1 MKKIALTNIDSLY
14 QQISSSQELY
24 LPVVKAGSL
33 NFAKY
38 EQGCKVDINT
48 LQTIKSPKDLFF
60 PQSEDIMSFK
70 TSGKQIEIIDERV
83 KKDTFVIFGVRACD
97 NKSFEV
103 LDKVFLQEPV
113 DSMYKNKRDNAVI
126 VTLACNNPQK
136 SCFCKTFDIDASSP
150 KGDVEGYVADGFLYL
165 DAKTEKGAKL
175 LESLNLE
182 DSSDTTVVENLKKD
196 IVEKII
202 KLPFA
207 KLNLDV
213 FKGENLMTLFDR
225 PEWEEMSKACL
236 GCGTCTFVCPTCQCF
251 DVKDFKTNEGVR
263 RFRCWDSCM
272 YSEFTKMAAEN
283 PRKNQMQ
290 RFRQRFMHKLVYYP
304 SNNDGLYSCVGCG
317 RCVKKCPQSLNIV
330 KVIKKLGGKDND

>member
-1 MKKIALTNIDSLY
+1 MKKISLNNLENFY
-14 QQISSSQELY
+14 EQISSSQELY
-24 LPVVKAGSL
+24 LPVVKGGSL
-33 NFAKY
+33 NFYKY
-38 EQGCKVDINT
+38 EQGCTVDINS
-48 LQTIKSPKDLFF
+48 LQTVKSPKDLFF

-70 TSGKQIEIIDERV
+70 TSGKQIEIKDERV

-103 LDKVFLQEPV
+103 LDRVFLQEPV

-126 VTLACNNPQK
+126 ITLACNNPQK
-136 SCFCKTFDIDASSP
+136 SCFCKNFDIDASSP
-150 KGDVEGYVADGFLYL
+150 KGDIEGYICDGYLYL
-165 DAKTEKGAKL
+165 DAKTEKGKNL
-175 LESLNLE
+175 LDSLVLE
-182 DSSDTTVVENLKKD
+182 DTSDITAVETLKKD
-196 IVEKII
+196 IVEKIN
-202 KLPFA
+202 KLPFTS
-207 KLNLDV
+207 LNLDV

-225 PEWEEMSKACL
+225 KEWNELSSACL

-251 DVKDFKTNEGVR
+251 DIKDFKTNEGVR

-272 YSEFTKMAAEN
+272 YSDFTKMAAEN